1 MKNEEEFKNKLNDLI
16 HSKEFPF
23 DEANWEQA
31 QKLLDETSD
40 APKLLNRYVVLI
52 IAGIISLASTFAYFV
67 SQKRQAENISH
78 VKGNATSDIEVKNES
93 NAVIENTEVNNA
105 TFYSVD
111 KPSSEPKLMTKTENL
126 VETKSSDFISTSNR
140 SKPKPKLV
148 NTKPLSIVEK
158 TGNINSENETLILN
172 TRKNTMNKNQP
183 KAKQMIDRQEGI
195 RKNKLR
201 NRKYLNLETNIKT
214 EEEDANKFQAPSIVL
229 IKESDVALQ
238 PNENLENEILKIKE
252 VKENKTD
259 VYSQN
264 SQVQD
269 LVQAPIISS
278 NDKTEAQNENLNN
291 NNNTIA
297 NDHSNNQAEE
307 VKNSN
312 TVILPLTLDS
322 NQNDVS
328 KNDKAEKNKM
338 TVSVDSALNNNKLV
352 VRPEIRHVF
361 SFELGTAYLM
371 GWKDNQG
378 LDAKGFNPI
387 GGINYAFNFNP
398 KFSFLT
404 GLLYTSI
411 GNINNT
417 NYTAKRV
424 KYNFGEEIDYTTIS
438 AKNMYYLTVPFK
450 FLYRFKVKNA
460 IGLGLNASYLL
471 DVSSNVS
478 TYNKRFNT
486 LTEALVT
493 KSNGYKGGFNKY
505 DLQFSLF
512 YRRRIVEKLS
522 VHTEF
527 NLGLLDIK
535 KDKYFKPAQF
545 ERNTGFKLTLVY
557 DIFNK

>member
-31 QKLLDETSD
+31 QKLLDVTSD

-67 SQKRQAENISH
+67 SQKRQAENISQ

-105 TFYSVD
+105 TFNSVD

-126 VETKSSDFISTSNR
+126 EETKSSDLVSTSQK

-148 NTKPLSIVEK
+148 NTKPVAIEEK
-158 TGNINSENETLILN
+158 RANSNSGNGILALNTSENTLKKV
-172 TRKNTMNKNQP
+172 RRA
-183 KAKQMIDRQEGI
+183 AKQNIERQTGI
-195 RKNKLR
+195 PNNKL
-201 NRKYLNLETNIKT
+201 NNKAYLNQKENNSAEETVT
-214 EEEDANKFQAPSIVL
+214 NKSFAPSIVL
-229 IKESDVALQ
+229 DKESDIALQ
-238 PNENLENEILKIKE
+238 SNKNDQTEMPRINE

-259 VYSQN
+259 VYSPSSPVN
-264 SQVQD
+264 E
-269 LVQAPIISS
+269 LVQIPIIVG
-278 NDKTEAQNENLNN
+278 NDKTEAQSENLND
-291 NNNTIA
+291 NNTIA
-297 NDHSNNQAEE
+297 NDHSNNQADE

-328 KNDKAEKNKM
+328 KNDKAEKTKM
-338 TVSVDSALNNNKLV
+338 TFSVDSALNNNKLV

-361 SFELGTAYLM
+361 SFELGTAYLL

-378 LDAKGFNPI
+378 RDAKGFNPI
-387 GGINYAFNFNP
+387 GGVNYAFNINP

-404 GLLYTSI
+404 GVLYTSV
-411 GNINNT
+411 GNINNAD
-417 NYTAKRV
+417 YTSKRV

-438 AKNMYYLTVPFK
+438 AKKMYYLTVPFK

-478 TYNKRFNT
+478 TYNKRYNT
-486 LTEALVT
+486 LTEAVVT